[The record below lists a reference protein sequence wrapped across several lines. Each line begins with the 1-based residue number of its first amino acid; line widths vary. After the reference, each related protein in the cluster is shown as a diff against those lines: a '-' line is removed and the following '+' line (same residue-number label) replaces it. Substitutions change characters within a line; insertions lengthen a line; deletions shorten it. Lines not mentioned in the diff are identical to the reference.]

1 MITLYNKRYNVNN
14 NNQHI
19 IVVEDILL
27 TEMNMRE
34 KKKYGLYVVICVLLL
49 GVAYTA
55 CKDITPKQETITTD
69 VELKL
74 NK

>member
-1 MITLYNKRYNVNN
+1 
-14 NNQHI
+14 
-19 IVVEDILL
+19 
-27 TEMNMRE
+27 MNMRE